1 MKSKKI
7 YEEFEKLAVKM
18 NLKIIHGVGDF
29 DGGLCNLN
37 GDELIILNKKKPIEQ
52 RLKVLVSVFQKLDL
66 ENKFIVP
73 GLRDYIQI
81 NEIN

>member
-18 NLKIIHGVGDF
+18 NLKIIHGGGDF
-29 DGGLCNLN
+29 DGWLCNLN
-37 GDELIILNKKKPIEQ
+37 GDELIVLNKKKPIEQ
-52 RLKVLVSVFQKLDL
+52 RLKVLVSVFKKLDL